1 MENLEEILK
10 KRILNFGP
18 ISISD
23 FILEANLNSKF
34 GYYNNHL
41 PFGKKNDYVTSPE
54 VSQMFGELIALWTID
69 YWKKIGE
76 PEKFNIIELG
86 PGSGI
91 LMTDFLR
98 VIKLYP
104 KFIKKCNQIYL
115 FEISPF
121 LKKIQK
127 KTLLK
132 IENKILQKIKWIK
145 NLNDIPE
152 TPFVLIANEF
162 FDALPIKQIQLT
174 KIGWRE
180 RMLNYNKKKSFFI
193 SYSNNPTILE
203 KFLPKKKK
211 CKKIGSIYEIPF
223 NMLSFL
229 ENLFNKIKKTK
240 STCLIVDYVKNKKF
254 QSSLKSIK
262 NQKIISPLKEIGN
275 SDISTHVD
283 FDLIKEISK
292 KFNLNNYGPIT
303 QRKFL
308 INLGILFRA
317 EILIKNANSGQKKKI
332 QNSLDFLINKKKMG
346 EIFNVISISNKK
358 INNLVGF

>member
-54 VSQMFGELIALWTID
+54 ISQMFGELIALWTID
-69 YWKKIGE
+69 CWKKIGE
-76 PEKFNIIELG
+76 PKKFNIIELG

-91 LMTDFLR
+91 LMADFLR

-132 IENKILQKIKWIK
+132 IKNKILKKIKWIK

-162 FDALPIKQIQLT
+162 FDALPVKQIQLT

-180 RMLNYNKKKSFFI
+180 RMLNYNKKKKIFF
-193 SYSNNPTILE
+193 YL
-203 KFLPKKKK
+203 L
-211 CKKIGSIYEIPF
+211 
-223 NMLSFL
+223 
-229 ENLFNKIKKTK
+229 
-240 STCLIVDYVKNKKF
+240 
-254 QSSLKSIK
+254 LK
-262 NQKIISPLKEIGN
+262 
-275 SDISTHVD
+275 
-283 FDLIKEISK
+283 
-292 KFNLNNYGPIT
+292 
-303 QRKFL
+303 
-308 INLGILFRA
+308 
-317 EILIKNANSGQKKKI
+317 
-332 QNSLDFLINKKKMG
+332 
-346 EIFNVISISNKK
+346 
-358 INNLVGF
+358 

>member
-132 IENKILQKIKWIK
+132 IENKILKKIKWIK

-180 RMLNYNKKKSFFI
+180 RMLNYNKKKKSFFI
-193 SYSNNPTILE
+193 SYSINPTILE

-317 EILIKNANSGQKKKI
+317 EILIKNANSGQKKKY
-332 QNSLDFLINKKKMG
+332 
-346 EIFNVISISNKK
+346 K
-358 INNLVGF
+358 IV